1 VRFQH
6 LARVTVTAAV
16 IAVTAAGC
24 NSSTG
29 GSSSASGDKCKLNI
43 GFFGAKTGASA
54 GLGKAIHQ
62 GIQLAVDEYNKKH
75 ADCKVGI
82 KDYDSQGAPEQAP
95 ALAQQAINDKTV
107 IGIVGPA
114 FSGESKAADP
124 SFNEAGLSLISP
136 SATNPKLSTNG
147 WKVFH
152 RILGNDA
159 TQGPAAAAYIKNVL
173 KASKVAVV
181 DDGSEYGA
189 GLAAIVKQ
197 SLGSQVVA
205 TDTVATKQTD
215 FGPTVT
221 KIKSSG
227 AKVFFYG
234 GYYPEAG
241 LLRKQLSEAG
251 GQDITMVSA
260 DGVKDD
266 GYMKAAGSSADGTI
280 LTCPCLPPSKTTGT
294 FAADY
299 KAAFGEDAGTYSAES
314 FDSAQVFLD
323 GIAAGKTS
331 RSAMNDWV
339 NSYDKDG
346 VSKHI
351 KFDSTGEVS
360 DKKVWAYK
368 VTGGKIVEDQ
378 EVQTQ

>member
-1 VRFQH
+1 
-6 LARVTVTAAV
+6 V
-16 IAVTAAGC
+16 I
-24 NSSTG
+24 
-29 GSSSASGDKCKLNI
+29 
-43 GFFGAKTGASA
+43 
-54 GLGKAIHQ
+54 KA
-62 GIQLAVDEYNKKH
+62 D
-75 ADCKVGI
+75 
-82 KDYDSQGAPEQAP
+82 
-95 ALAQQAINDKTV
+95 
-107 IGIVGPA
+107 
-114 FSGESKAADP
+114 
-124 SFNEAGLSLISP
+124 
-136 SATNPKLSTNG
+136 
-147 WKVFH
+147 
-152 RILGNDA
+152 
-159 TQGPAAAAYIKNVL
+159 
-173 KASKVAVV
+173 KVAVV

-241 LLRKQLSEAG
+241 LLRKQLTEAG

-266 GYMKAAGSSADGTI
+266 GFMKAAGTSADGTI
-280 LTCPCLPPSKTTGT
+280 LTCPCLPPSKTAGT

-323 GIAAGKTS
+323 GIDAGKTS

-339 NSYDKDG
+339 NAYDKDG

-368 VTGGKIVEDQ
+368 VTGGKILEDQ